1 MIRFSTLVVVSSGK
15 LYQVG
20 TLKELKVKKKNENF
34 YTNSV
39 FEFSINQLQIT
50 IYIYAIFIKF

>member
-1 MIRFSTLVVVSSGK
+1 MIRFSILVLVSSGK

-20 TLKELKVKKKNENF
+20 TLKGLKVKKKNENF

-39 FEFSINQLQIT
+39 FELSVNQLQIT
-50 IYIYAIFIKF
+50 M